1 VGPQRAL
8 QRPGEKD
15 VVVDTVRMKRP
26 PFPPEEDV
34 SGRVVYD
41 DRGNAV
47 WQWKDEQ
54 TLNEKLAHP
63 LLELDD
69 ELPPPPGSL
78 NPNPI
83 AAKTGYDPYGSGVI
97 DKDKRRPK
105 DLRALSEW
113 IALKKKRGEDIKR

>member
-1 VGPQRAL
+1 
-8 QRPGEKD
+8 
-15 VVVDTVRMKRP
+15 MKRP

-63 LLELDD
+63 LLELDA
-69 ELPPPPGSL
+69 EQAPPDGSL
-78 NPNPI
+78 RANPL
-83 AAKTGYDPYGSGVI
+83 AAKTGYNPYVSGVI
-97 DKDKRRPK
+97 DKDGQRKPK

-113 IALKKKRGEDIKR
+113 IALKKKRGEDTKR

>member
-1 VGPQRAL
+1 M
-8 QRPGEKD
+8 
-15 VVVDTVRMKRP
+15 VDTVRMKRP

-69 ELPPPPGSL
+69 EPPPPPGSL
-78 NPNPI
+78 LANPL
-83 AAKTGYDPYGSGVI
+83 AAKTGYNPYGSGVI
-97 DKDKRRPK
+97 DKDRHRKPK